1 METFERL
8 FLKGF
13 LSMTWRVIVHGQT
26 YETNQEE
33 LKQWVRGGRVLP
45 TDQVFRPDVGWVIAS
60 QIPELQSCFPS
71 RVMPPPPFGG
81 MPGSGMAPSP
91 YAASYTPP
99 LPYAPL
105 YGQAGGYLPQPIV
118 LRTPASLGRRLLG
131 SLVDTFISLFFT
143 SLGWL
148 TILIALEAS
157 ASRSRSST
165 DGDMLM
171 VGCFLLFLGGF
182 VYLLLNSYLISRSG
196 ATIGKKFAGT
206 VILRD
211 DGRYLSF
218 GRALLREL
226 LKGVFGNACFL
237 FNLWL
242 LFDSENQQL
251 YDKAVRANVYKA
263 S

>member
-1 METFERL
+1 
-8 FLKGF
+8 
-13 LSMTWRVIVHGQT
+13 
-26 YETNQEE
+26 
-33 LKQWVRGGRVLP
+33 
-45 TDQVFRPDVGWVIAS
+45 
-60 QIPELQSCFPS
+60 QSCFPS

-91 YAASYTPP
+91 YAAAYTPP

-105 YGQAGGYLPQPIV
+105 YGQAGVYPLQPIV
-118 LRTPASLGRRLLG
+118 LRTPASLGKRLLG
-131 SLVDTFISLFFT
+131 ALVDTFISLIFT
-143 SLGWL
+143 FLGWSMVL
-148 TILIALEAS
+148 GAPT
-157 ASRSRSST
+157 
-165 DGDMLM
+165 GDVKIFGFLL
-171 VGCFLLFLGGF
+171 CFLGWFI
-182 VYLLLNSYLISRSG
+182 YLLLNSYLISRSG
-196 ATIGKKFAGT
+196 ATIGKKFART